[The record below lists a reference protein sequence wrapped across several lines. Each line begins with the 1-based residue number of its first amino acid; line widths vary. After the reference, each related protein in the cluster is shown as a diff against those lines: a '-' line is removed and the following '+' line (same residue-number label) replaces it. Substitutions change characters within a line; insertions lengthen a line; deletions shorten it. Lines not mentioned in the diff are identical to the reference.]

1 MLIFRLI
8 KESVVF
14 ALQSLRVNK
23 LRTFLSLLGITIG
36 IFAMI
41 SVFTVIDSLEGEI
54 RSSVSALGDDVIYIQ
69 KWPWEFSQDY
79 PWWNYLKRPV
89 PTLEEYEAI
98 KSRARNVGSCT
109 FMASTFKNISRKGV
123 SQEADVLIATYDY
136 KDSRAFEITKGR
148 YFSETEARTGQNVAV
163 IGSVIAENIF
173 GSINPVGKEIKVD
186 GNRIKVI
193 GVFDKEG
200 ESMISTSH
208 DDMILIGIEYGRRIF
223 NIDGEQLNP
232 MIMVTAREGSGIEQL
247 SDELEIIVRS
257 ERRLSPV
264 EEEDFALNKASMI
277 SQGID
282 KIFATID
289 IAGIIIGGFA
299 ILVGGFGIANI
310 MFVSVRERTRVIGIQ
325 KAIGAKSG
333 FIMTQFLVEA
343 IVLSLLGGILGL
355 VFIWLGTIVVSGV
368 TDFNLV
374 LSIKNIGTGLLI
386 SGTIGVISGFMP
398 ARKAAHLDPVIA
410 MSQA

>member
-8 KESVVF
+8 KESVIF

-41 SVFTVIDSLEGEI
+41 AVFTVIDSLEGEI
-54 RSSVSALGDDVIYIQ
+54 RSSVSDLGDDVIYIQ

-89 PTLEEYEAI
+89 PTIEEYEAI
-98 KSRARNVGSCT
+98 KSRAHNVGSCT

-148 YFSETEARTGQNVAV
+148 YFSEAEARTGQNVAV
-163 IGSVIAENIF
+163 IGSVIAQNIF

-186 GNRIKVI
+186 GNRIQVI

-200 ESMISTSH
+200 ESIISTSH
-208 DDMILIGIEYGRRIF
+208 DDMVLLNIEYGRRIF

-232 MIMVTAREGSGIEQL
+232 EIMVTAKEGSGIEQL
-247 SDELEIIVRS
+247 SDELEIIMRS
-257 ERRLSPV
+257 ERRLSPI
-264 EEEDFALNKASMI
+264 EEPDFALNKASMI

-310 MFVSVRERTRVIGIQ
+310 MFVSVREKTRVIGIQ
-325 KAIGAKSG
+325 KAIGAKSS

-343 IVLSLLGGILGL
+343 IVLSMLGGILGL
-355 VFIWLGTIVVSGV
+355 ILIWLGTVIVSGV

-398 ARKAAHLDPVIA
+398 ARKAAHLDPVVA